1 MTTGMY
7 VFAYAC
13 SLVLINHKQKRL
25 CELRKGESNIQ
36 YSRAGDKEME
46 AISENFCPGLQLLS
60 LGHTQWIIISENN
73 MQIIKF
79 KRLCV

>member
-13 SLVLINHKQKRL
+13 TLVLINHKQKRL
-25 CELRKGESNIQ
+25 FELRKGESNIQ

-46 AISENFCPGLQLLS
+46 AISENVFPVCNYCPS
-60 LGHTQWIIISENN
+60 DTQWIIISKNN

>member
-25 CELRKGESNIQ
+25 CELCKGESNIQ
-36 YSRAGDKEME
+36 YSRVGDKEME
-46 AISENFCPGLQLLS
+46 AISENFSPVCNHCPLDTLNGS
-60 LGHTQWIIISENN
+60 S
-73 MQIIKF
+73 
-79 KRLCV
+79 

>member
-25 CELRKGESNIQ
+25 CELCKGESNIQ
-36 YSRAGDKEME
+36 YSRAGDREME
-46 AISENFCPGLQLLS
+46 AISENFFPVCKYCPSDTLNGS
-60 LGHTQWIIISENN
+60 S
-73 MQIIKF
+73 
-79 KRLCV
+79 